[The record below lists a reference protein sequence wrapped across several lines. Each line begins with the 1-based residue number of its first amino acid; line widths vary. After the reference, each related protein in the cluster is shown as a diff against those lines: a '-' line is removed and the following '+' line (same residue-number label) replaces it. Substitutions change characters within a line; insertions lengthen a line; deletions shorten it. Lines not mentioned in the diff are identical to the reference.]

1 MDFGRISHPCCSEI
15 NSISEPLKSL
25 EQKAQNM
32 PYVGDA
38 EMTSDGRSSFLGTEA
53 VGSLSAFS
61 FLISALPADTEGR
74 KRKFENSGLNHI
86 PLSSVLPTVVNYRK
100 IISVWLSKQGHSRG
114 ICAKMP
120 PSVQTCM
127 QCMHIQRRIRTRERP
142 SHRIHHGNTKSHITQ
157 ISFPALLPTWIAFL
171 YICMCVSTL
180 DPLGI
185 KILGG
190 QDPPIYFAVLTSLPA
205 WGWWVERRKSQRKE
219 GGLLEKTKSL
229 SPL

>member
-1 MDFGRISHPCCSEI
+1 MSCPDAHGGFGSPFMPAEGHGSPMTHGTIREDRGKNNFVNYPNQELTVNIWGNRKCKVGLCQPMDFGRISHPCSSEI

-100 IISVWLSKQGHSRG
+100 IISV
-114 ICAKMP
+114 
-120 PSVQTCM
+120 
-127 QCMHIQRRIRTRERP
+127 
-142 SHRIHHGNTKSHITQ
+142 
-157 ISFPALLPTWIAFL
+157 
-171 YICMCVSTL
+171 
-180 DPLGI
+180 
-185 KILGG
+185 
-190 QDPPIYFAVLTSLPA
+190 
-205 WGWWVERRKSQRKE
+205 
-219 GGLLEKTKSL
+219 
-229 SPL
+229 